1 MKHTGIRK
9 FKLTPACLLLLLLSV
24 NLCVEESMC
33 LSKMTKW
40 VASSIGTVQSKCCQY
55 TVFLP
60 FQTLRQLQPG
70 RVAACHHLHQCSD
83 PVRWSYPAAS
93 AFRHCTLLQTRKDS
107 LAGTGLFKLYQK
119 FDTNFALVCI
129 RTGQQ
134 MTSSMPSWNVLQ
146 SELGA
151 WTTGVV
157 TKWSLNDYQVVTIW
171 GPDSTASGPYHTICW
186 PYQTIRGT

>member
-33 LSKMTKW
+33 LSKMTKR

-107 LAGTGLFKLYQK
+107 LAGTGLFKHYQK

-171 GPDSTASGPYHTICW
+171 GPDSTASGPYQTICW
-186 PYQTIRGT
+186 PYQTIQGT

>member
-1 MKHTGIRK
+1 MLTENMYFHGVKSTAHPPIKGALGHSTDCIVEQPNTAAYNVCLHSCKRIVSCWKRNSGLKQKLHLQTMKHTGIRK

-33 LSKMTKW
+33 LSKMTKR

-83 PVRWSYPAAS
+83 PVR
-93 AFRHCTLLQTRKDS
+93 
-107 LAGTGLFKLYQK
+107 
-119 FDTNFALVCI
+119 
-129 RTGQQ
+129 
-134 MTSSMPSWNVLQ
+134 
-146 SELGA
+146 
-151 WTTGVV
+151 
-157 TKWSLNDYQVVTIW
+157 
-171 GPDSTASGPYHTICW
+171 
-186 PYQTIRGT
+186 